1 MLDKVVW
8 IIIFLNIFYDDP
20 KMRVGIYMFSF
31 LFADLYV
38 TSMWAKK
45 ETKEDYKFNKPKAIF
60 ALFLGLFSFY
70 YFIGLSFLI
79 HTHTHTE
86 TSTLFWAVYVFFWFS
101 FFSFLILSPTLA
113 YTHTHTVPHN
123 AQWNSATPEITIEK
137 VVGFCLLFIF
147 LFHSFFYE
155 H

>member
-1 MLDKVVW
+1 
-8 IIIFLNIFYDDP
+8 
-20 KMRVGIYMFSF
+20 MFSF

-86 TSTLFWAVYVFFWFS
+86 TSTLFWAVYVFF
-101 FFSFLILSPTLA
+101 
-113 YTHTHTVPHN
+113 
-123 AQWNSATPEITIEK
+123 
-137 VVGFCLLFIF
+137 
-147 LFHSFFYE
+147 
-155 H
+155 

>member
-1 MLDKVVW
+1 
-8 IIIFLNIFYDDP
+8 
-20 KMRVGIYMFSF
+20 MRVGIYMFSF

-79 HTHTHTE
+79 HTHTHRNE
-86 TSTLFWAVYVFFWFS
+86 HVVLGCLCF
-101 FFSFLILSPTLA
+101 FLIFFLFLLDSLSHTRLH
-113 YTHTHTVPHN
+113 THTHTVPHN
-123 AQWNSATPEITIEK
+123 AQ
-137 VVGFCLLFIF
+137 
-147 LFHSFFYE
+147 
-155 H
+155 